1 MNQRPASTEYA
12 PYHERY
18 VSLVPEGDLLQLMS
32 QQIKETTDLL
42 RNITDAQGEYR
53 YAPGKWSLKEVI
65 GHMSDTERVMSYRLL
80 RFARGDQTPL
90 MGFAQDPYVNG
101 AAFGLHSV
109 QDLLEELSAVRQ
121 ATLYLLHGLTD
132 EAWARAGTASDNYVT
147 VKGLA
152 YIIAGHEL
160 YHRKIIEE
168 AYLPTFN

>member
-12 PYHERY
+12 PYFEKY

-65 GHMSDTERVMSYRLL
+65 GHMSDAERVMSYRLL

-90 MGFAQDPYVNG
+90 MGFDEETYVNG
-101 AAFGLHSV
+101 AAFELHSV
-109 QDLLEELSAVRQ
+109 QDLLEELAAVRQ

-132 EAWARAGTASDNYVT
+132 EAWERTGKANNNDVT
-147 VKGLA
+147 VRGLA
-152 YIIAGHEL
+152 FIIAGHEL
-160 YHRKIIEE
+160 HHRKIIDEL
-168 AYLPTFN
+168 YLSKF